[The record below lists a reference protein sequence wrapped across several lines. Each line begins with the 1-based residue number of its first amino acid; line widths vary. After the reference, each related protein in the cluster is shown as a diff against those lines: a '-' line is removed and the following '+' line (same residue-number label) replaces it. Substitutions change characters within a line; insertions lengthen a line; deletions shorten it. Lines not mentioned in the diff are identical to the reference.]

1 MFAVDLDDLAM
12 EKRVDNVHE
21 ATALF
26 KIFLR
31 ELPVPLLTYQL
42 EDAFS
47 KAIENDDHDAKLHA
61 IRNLVSRLPEENR
74 SLLGSVLRLLSVVT
88 CNSAYNMMDSDN
100 LSRLVLPPRNNLHS
114 PSMDDHKSPR
124 LLGPNLLW
132 AQAAEFS
139 MGLMVKVN
147 ALTLF
152 MIENVERL
160 FDPPISSF
168 GISTKSEVGLL
179 SLSLSLF
186 SGASIFTLLSLSWGL
201 RSLLIC
207 ISARCAT
214 SKICWSQ

>member
-61 IRNLVSRLPEENR
+61 IGNLVSRLPEENR

-100 LSRLVLPPRNNLHS
+100 LSR
-114 PSMDDHKSPR
+114 
-124 LLGPNLLW
+124 
-132 AQAAEFS
+132 
-139 MGLMVKVN
+139 
-147 ALTLF
+147 
-152 MIENVERL
+152 
-160 FDPPISSF
+160 
-168 GISTKSEVGLL
+168 
-179 SLSLSLF
+179 
-186 SGASIFTLLSLSWGL
+186 
-201 RSLLIC
+201 
-207 ISARCAT
+207 
-214 SKICWSQ
+214 